1 MNAEPRPTGRRSWW
15 RGPRLYAA
23 VSVPVVLAGVFAV
36 TRAGQGASGCTSPRP
51 VLQVAAAPD
60 IAGVVGEI
68 SRRLVR
74 VAGRSGCFEI
84 AVSARASDEVA
95 DAVTRAS
102 TRPPDVWIPE
112 SGVVLRRLGAG
123 VVGRPDPARS
133 VATSPMVF
141 AVAPDVAARFTG
153 ARPSLDDL
161 VAAAGGARP
170 VPLRLPARRSA
181 ATAGAVLSLQGALAQ
196 RADARAALTGVL
208 RTAEPD
214 AEAAALSPAALTAG
228 HAAAPMTEQAAWAAR
243 GGPNPLV
250 ALYPRRGG
258 FDFDYPF
265 TVLTLDGYRQQ
276 IAGLLFDALRGEAG
290 QEQFRA
296 AGFRDVSGQAAAAVG
311 GWGEPG
317 PVPATPVDDAALQQ
331 VDRMLDTVRRD
342 ARLLAVL
349 DVSGSMGRAVAGMPG
364 ATRMDLAKDAAARGL
379 ALYPDS
385 TEAGLWIFATD
396 LTPTTDYR
404 ELVPVGPLADG
415 ADGTGNR
422 FRLVDAFS
430 KVHPIPGGNTG
441 LYDTTLAA
449 VQAVRRGWDP
459 SRVNAVV
466 LITDGAND
474 DRHGLSRAQ
483 LLTQL
488 RAGQRGGRPVPV
500 ITVALGPDSDV
511 QALRKISA
519 ATGGASYVARDPR
532 DVREVFLDALG
543 QRACRP
549 HCAAAP
555 TR

>member
-1 MNAEPRPTGRRSWW
+1 MRF
-15 RGPRLYAA
+15 RGPRRYAA
-23 VSVPVVLAGVFAV
+23 VAVLVVLTGVFAA
-36 TRAGQGASGCTSPRP
+36 TRVGQGASGCVEPRP

-60 IAGVVGEI
+60 IAGVVTEV
-68 SRRLVR
+68 SRRLTR
-74 VAGRSGCFEI
+74 VAGRSGCFAV
-84 AVSARASDEVA
+84 AVSARDSAEVA

-102 TRPPDVWIPE
+102 ARPPDVWIPE
-112 SGVVLRRLGAG
+112 STVVLRRLGAD
-123 VVGRPDPARS
+123 VAGRSDPARS
-133 VATSPMVF
+133 VATSPLVL
-141 AVAPDVAARFTG
+141 AVAPDVAGRLGA

-161 VAAAGGARP
+161 VAAAGGKTP
-170 VPLRLPARRSA
+170 VALRLPGRGSA
-181 ATAGAVLSLQGALAQ
+181 ATTGAVLTLQGAVAQ
-196 RADARAALTGVL
+196 RADARAELTGVL

-214 AEAAALSPAALTAG
+214 AAPAALTPAALAAG
-228 HAAAPMTEQAAWAAR
+228 HAAAPMTEQAVWAAR
-243 GGPNPLV
+243 SVLV
-250 ALYPRRGG
+250 PLYPRRAG
-258 FDFDYPF
+258 FVFDYPF

-290 QEQFRA
+290 QELVRA
-296 AGFRDVSGQAAAAVG
+296 AGFRDVRGQAGASLT
-311 GWGEPG
+311 GWGTPG
-317 PVPATPVDDAALQQ
+317 PVSASAPDDAALRG

-349 DVSGSMGRAVAGMPG
+349 DVSGSMGRAVAGLPG
-364 ATRMDLAKDAAARGL
+364 VTRMDLAKQAAQRGL

-396 LTPTTDYR
+396 LTRSTDYR
-404 ELVPVGPLADG
+404 ELVPVAPLAAG
-415 ADGTGNR
+415 TDGTGNR
-422 FRLVDAFS
+422 FRLVDALTQ
-430 KVHPIPGGNTG
+430 VRPVPGGTG

-449 VQAVRRGWDP
+449 VRAVRQGWNP
-459 SRVNAVV
+459 RKVNAVV

-474 DRHGLSRAQ
+474 DRHGLSRAE
-483 LLTQL
+483 LLTAL
-488 RAGQRGGRPVPV
+488 RAGQRTGRPVPV

-511 QALRKISA
+511 RALAKISA

>member
-1 MNAEPRPTGRRSWW
+1 MNAAPRPARARTWF
-15 RGPRLYAA
+15 RGARLYAA
-23 VSVPVVLAGVFAV
+23 VSVLVVLTGVFAA
-36 TRAGQGASGCTSPRP
+36 TRVGQGASGCAEPRP

-60 IAGVVGEI
+60 IAGAVGEV

-74 VAGRSGCFEI
+74 VAGRSGCFSV
-84 AVSARASDEVA
+84 AVTARSSAEVA

-102 TRPPDVWIPE
+102 ARPPDVWIPE
-112 SGVVLRRLGAG
+112 STVVLRRLGAD

-133 VATSPMVF
+133 VATSPLVL
-141 AVAPDVAARFTG
+141 AVSPDVAARLGG
-153 ARPSLDDL
+153 ARPSIDDL
-161 VAAAGGARP
+161 VAAAGGDRP
-170 VPLRLPARRSA
+170 VALRLPERGSA
-181 ATAGAVLSLQGALAQ
+181 ATAGAVLSLRGAVA
-196 RADARAALTGVL
+196 RRPDARAALTGVL

-214 AEAAALSPAALTAG
+214 AAPAALTPAALAKG

-243 GGPNPLV
+243 SALV
-250 ALYPRRGG
+250 PLYPRRAG
-258 FDFDYPF
+258 FVFDYPF

-276 IAGLLFDALRGEAG
+276 VAGLLFDALRGAAG
-290 QEQFRA
+290 QELVTA
-296 AGFRDVSGQAAAAVG
+296 AGFRDVRGQAGAPLA
-311 GWGEPG
+311 GWGAPG
-317 PVPATPVDDAALQQ
+317 PVPASAPDDAALRG

-349 DVSGSMGRAVAGMPG
+349 DVSGSMGRAVEGLPG
-364 ATRMDLAKDAAARGL
+364 ATRIDLAKQAAERGL

-404 ELVPVGPLADG
+404 ELVPVAPLAAG
-415 ADGTGNR
+415 SDGTGNR
-422 FRLVDAFS
+422 FRLVDALTG
-430 KVHPIPGGNTG
+430 VRPVPGGNTG

-449 VQAVRRGWDP
+449 VGAVRQGWNP
-459 SRVNAVV
+459 RKVNAVI

-474 DRHGLSRAQ
+474 DRHGLSRAA
-483 LLTQL
+483 LLAAL
-488 RAGQRGGRPVPV
+488 RAGQATGRPVPV

-511 QALRKISA
+511 RALARISA

-549 HCAAAP
+549 DCAPAP